1 MLSGKQIGGIT
12 MYVSA
17 FVIHVRRTEFKSF
30 WRVPLL
36 ALLVLQELWQKVRS
50 ISLAPCSAQI

>member
-1 MLSGKQIGGIT
+1 MLSEKQTGGIT
-12 MYVSA
+12 MYA
-17 FVIHVRRTEFKSF
+17 PTFVNHVRRADFKSF

-36 ALLVLQELWQKVRS
+36 ALLVLQELWQKMRS